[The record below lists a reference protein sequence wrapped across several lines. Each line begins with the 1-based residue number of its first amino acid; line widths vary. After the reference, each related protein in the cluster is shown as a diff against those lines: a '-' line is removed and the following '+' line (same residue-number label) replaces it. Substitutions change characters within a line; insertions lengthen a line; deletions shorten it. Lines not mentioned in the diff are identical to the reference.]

1 MYIQTR
7 IMTIMPHAHRG
18 SVSFFVVVGVIVA
31 TLIIPTT
38 ALASIPLDEN
48 GKVTLFGDVR
58 LRIEADDREKQ
69 NAVTNNRERWRY
81 RARFGVAFKVNDN
94 WSGKLRLATGNGMN
108 SPHNT
113 FSTADSPPSGS
124 NLGFDQAYI
133 AFTGVKNLTVIGG
146 KTSFNFWQQTE
157 VFWDN
162 DINPDALALVYK
174 TGPLT
179 LNAAY
184 VVVIDGGWSDDLTAF
199 TYQGVYNGGSGNM
212 KYTLAVGGASLDA
225 PTDMDAT
232 DDGLVDGLHA
242 DNHWII
248 SGQLRT
254 GPWRLGIDYLQSN
267 ADTEDTAYVAQIRF
281 KVNKV
286 LGLRAYYYYVETYA
300 TPGDGVF
307 TQDNF
312 GSNEPSADNLK
323 GPRLQ
328 LDYNLGPNSSMD
340 VRYYNAKLITK
351 GVDTQDDRSRMQI
364 NFNVKF

>member
-1 MYIQTR
+1 MNTQT
-7 IMTIMPHAHRG
+7 
-18 SVSFFVVVGVIVA
+18 IVA
-31 TLIIPTT
+31 AGIIAVTLTLPTLAT
-38 ALASIPLDEN
+38 ASIPLDKD
-48 GKVTLFGDVR
+48 GKVKLFGDVR

-69 NAVTNNRERWRY
+69 SGTTDNRERWRY
-81 RARFGVAFKVNDN
+81 RARFGVTFKANDQ
-94 WSGKLRLATGNGMN
+94 WSGKLRLATGNGKN

-113 FSTADSPPSGS
+113 FSTASSPPSGTS
-124 NLGFDQAYI
+124 LGFDQAYI
-133 AFTGVKNLTVIGG
+133 AFTGVKSLTVIAG
-146 KTSFNFWQQTE
+146 KTGFNFWQQNE

-162 DINPDALALVYK
+162 DINPDALAVMYK

-184 VVVIDGGWSDDLTAF
+184 VVVADGGWSDDVTAF
-199 TYQGVYNGGSGNM
+199 TYQAVYSGGGGSM
-212 KYTLAVGGASLDA
+212 KYTLAAGGATLDA

-232 DDGLVDGLHA
+232 DDGITDGLHA
-242 DNHWII
+242 DNHWIV

-254 GPWRLGIDYLQSN
+254 GPWQFGADYLQSN
-267 ADTEDTAYVAQIRF
+267 ADTEDTAYVAQVRF

-286 LGLRAYYYYVETYA
+286 FGLRAYYYYVETYA

-312 GSNEPSADNLK
+312 GSNEASADNLK

-328 LDYNLGPNSSMD
+328 LDYKLGNNSVMD
-340 VRYYNAKLITK
+340 IRYYDAKLITK
-351 GVDTQDDRSRMQI
+351 GVDTQDDRSRAQI